1 MSLLP
6 VRAGRLAALAA
17 ATALLGGCDK
27 LVPPARAPAFNVPSA
42 EEVTAAQPP
51 AAAPAAAPAA
61 KSVQARDSAAAAE
74 TSAFDQIRRSLRR
87 LATVEETFYAENGTY
102 TEDYERLS
110 FRPEGQTEVRFLWLT
125 REGWAATGVHPALPG
140 RDCVIWVG
148 RVNAPPT
155 SLRYIRSGREGVPAC
170 DVAPAPRRSDAAPV
184 PPRPRASDTVSA
196 LDQLSPTVQM
206 RVDLRNL
213 VKAQESWL
221 GTQGA
226 FSRKTEPF
234 ALQYVWHKGVSLSIL
249 SADRWSWSA
258 RASQAGR
265 PGKSCVVWFGP
276 VPAKPATEAQGLV
289 PDRAGV
295 PVCDE

>member
-1 MSLLP
+1 MNPLRIHARCRP
-6 VRAGRLAALAA
+6 VLAA
-17 ATALLGGCDK
+17 AAVLLGGCDK
-27 LVPPARAPAFNVPSA
+27 LVPPGRAPAFNVPSA
-42 EEVTAAQPP
+42 EELTAAQTP
-51 AAAPAAAPAA
+51 AATPAAAPAA
-61 KSVQARDSAAAAE
+61 KSAQARDSAAAAE
-74 TSAFDQIRRSLRR
+74 TAAFDQIRRSLRR

-102 TEDYERLS
+102 TEDYERLR
-110 FRPEGQTEVRFLWLT
+110 FQPEGQTEVRFLWLT

-155 SLRYIRSGREGVPAC
+155 SLKYVRSGREGVPAC

-184 PPRPRASDTVSA
+184 PPRPRATDTASA
-196 LDQLSPTVQM
+196 LDELSPTVPM

-213 VKAQESWL
+213 AKAQEAWL

-226 FSRKTEPF
+226 FSRKAEPF
-234 ALQYVWHKGVSLSIL
+234 ALQYVWHKGVSISIL
-249 SADRWSWSA
+249 SADKWSWSA
-258 RASQAGR
+258 RATVAGR

-276 VPAKPATEAQGLV
+276 VPAKPATEAEGLV
-289 PDRAGV
+289 PDRAGM